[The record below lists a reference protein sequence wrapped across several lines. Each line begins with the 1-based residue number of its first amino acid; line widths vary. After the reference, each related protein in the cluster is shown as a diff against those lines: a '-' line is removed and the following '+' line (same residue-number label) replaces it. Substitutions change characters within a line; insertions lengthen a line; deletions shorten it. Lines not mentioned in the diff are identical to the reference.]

1 MKVFSQIGADPRLKP
16 TPDYGTL
23 GPGTDLKSADRKPIE
38 PDGGPSARAYAA
50 VCMAIAFG
58 VIVAAVSRSGIV
70 QKSWQQVLQAS
81 SQQKYSR
88 TTTRSR
94 NRSVDPPLQSEA
106 EALLQRVVSRDEAAK
121 SEIAGHL
128 DQWRGKIELS
138 DRMTGLVTAGLNSD
152 DMEVR
157 ATTIEVDLAALN
169 ITKDSTSIDD
179 LERRAL
185 TGPQSQRIWALWT
198 LGLLGNRGVE
208 PARVSRIL
216 QSQLNDSNVEVR
228 HWAVEGLAYLG
239 TSDAIEPVLKAM
251 HDDPS
256 PTVRERAACSLAQ
269 SGMFTHEQR
278 QSVVPTLIAYAE
290 DSSLDAPT
298 HAWSYHAL
306 SDITGQQL
314 GSDPAAWRKWYEA
327 NSH

>member
-1 MKVFSQIGADPRLKP
+1 MNLFSQGADPRLKP
-16 TPDYGTL
+16 TPDYGSL
-23 GPGTDLKSADRKPIE
+23 GPGSDLKATDRRPIE
-38 PDGGPSARAYAA
+38 PVGGPSVRAYAA
-50 VCMAIAFG
+50 VCSAIAAG
-58 VIVAAVSRSGIV
+58 VVVAAVGRSGIV
-70 QKSWQQVLQAS
+70 QKSFQQILQAEA
-81 SQQKYSR
+81 QQKYSR
-88 TTTRSR
+88 TSSSR
-94 NRSVDPPLQSEA
+94 RRRGVDQPLQSEA
-106 EALLQRVVSRDEAAK
+106 EALLQRAVSRDEAAK
-121 SEIAGHL
+121 SEIAGNL
-128 DQWRGKIELS
+128 DRWRGKIELS
-138 DRMTGLVTAGLNSD
+138 DRMNGLITAGLNSD
-152 DMEVR
+152 DLEVR
-157 ATTIEVDLAALN
+157 ATTIDVDLAALN
-169 ITKDSTSIDD
+169 IAKDTSSVDD

-198 LGLLGNRGVE
+198 LGLLGNRGVD
-208 PARVSRIL
+208 PQRISRIL
-216 QSQLNDSNVEVR
+216 QSQLHDSNVEVR

-239 TSDAIEPVLKAM
+239 TSDAIAPVLKAM

-314 GSDPAAWRKWYEA
+314 GSDSAAWRRWYEA
-327 NSH
+327 SH